1 MQNLLYDSMI
11 DRIGASKSFL
21 VKKKQTNKQ
30 KLPNPPLPRYMYIVS
45 ANFDSRLLVYFCH

>member
-30 KLPNPPLPRYMYIVS
+30 KLPNPPSQDTCISFQLILIV
-45 ANFDSRLLVYFCH
+45 DY